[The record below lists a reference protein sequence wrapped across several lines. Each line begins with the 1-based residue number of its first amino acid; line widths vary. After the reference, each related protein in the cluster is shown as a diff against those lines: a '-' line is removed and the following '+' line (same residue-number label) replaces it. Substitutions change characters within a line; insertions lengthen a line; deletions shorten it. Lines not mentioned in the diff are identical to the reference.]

1 MSWKPL
7 LLTALL
13 LLAPGLSRADPAGA
27 YDVKGVNADDG
38 STYTGEVNVT
48 RTGET
53 YKVVWTIGDKPLSGI
68 GVGMRVV
75 DGQIVSGP
83 ASPDDIGLSIAYSSD
98 GTVGTVIYFEQP
110 DGTWH
115 GTWAYDGWDHVS
127 TEDWLPRDRKTVT
140 KAEETTTV
148 KKNDTAIRAVG
159 EKQVISA
166 PKPVQAGPK
175 S

>member
-68 GVGMRVV
+68 GVGMSNLYPDVQNTAFICGIVLLIWGVV
-75 DGQIVSGP
+75 
-83 ASPDDIGLSIAYSSD
+83 Y
-98 GTVGTVIYFEQP
+98 
-110 DGTWH
+110 
-115 GTWAYDGWDHVS
+115 
-127 TEDWLPRDRKTVT
+127 
-140 KAEETTTV
+140 
-148 KKNDTAIRAVG
+148 AIIRLQRLRRLIQFD
-159 EKQVISA
+159 EHHHSYH
-166 PKPVQAGPK
+166 
-175 S
+175 